1 MSATMSTATAV
12 EAPTTV
18 DRACPMQA
26 STTVNYTAPGVS
38 SSIAMSVTANVAASI
53 APAWATPTSAPP
65 IPRPTVVSA
74 MSPAPVVPGSGAD
87 KDSACKPLWA
97 IEAVRRASIRV
108 IGIVAV
114 RAYRRTAHISWPGV
128 RLIGIAP
135 VGIPLIGWA
144 LIGWTL
150 VRVTSIGL
158 TLVVTLIVSSR
169 SSRIDLRLRVRKRQH
184 QHCQQRQVFHVAHIS
199 PLGSRAPTSISTGH
213 LLWSSFGLPVT
224 ANYEPEP
231 LLI

>member
-1 MSATMSTATAV
+1 MSTATAV
-12 EAPTTV
+12 EPASAMEAPTTV
-18 DRACPMQA
+18 DRACTMEA

-38 SSIAMSVTANVAASI
+38 SSIAVSVTANVAASI

-74 MSPAPVVPGSGAD
+74 VSPAPVVPGSGAD

-108 IGIVAV
+108 IGIVPV

-158 TLVVTLIVSSR
+158 TLGRNPDCFQPQLPR
-169 SSRIDLRLRVRKRQH
+169 R
-184 QHCQQRQVFHVAHIS
+184 
-199 PLGSRAPTSISTGH
+199 PAPASTQAATSALPATPSISCSAYKPPRLQSPNFYQHRTPSMVWFWAACH
-213 LLWSSFGLPVT
+213 R
-224 ANYEPEP
+224 
-231 LLI
+231 